1 MTTRAL
7 SAGDT
12 TEKFGR
18 RYVFVNPNSF
28 TGPGTWR
35 LATPD
40 AISGGGGGAVESISG
55 DVPIEVEMLNA
66 TANVSIDITELTEET
81 N

>member
-7 SAGDT
+7 SPGDT
-12 TEKFGR
+12 SDKFGR
-18 RYVFVNPNSF
+18 RYIFVNPNSF

-35 LATPD
+35 ISTPD
-40 AISGGGGGAVESISG
+40 SIAESSSGVQSITG
-55 DVPIEVEMLNA
+55 DIPIEVDMLNA
-66 TANVSIDITELTEET
+66 TANVSLDITELTEET